1 MTTDMIIRTD
11 PALAPAPAG
20 VGPSPFRMA
29 LADALAVAAGM
40 IAFGVALGVTVVTLA
55 SSRLAALLGGALVYG
70 GSAQLTA
77 ITLLDRGVGIAA
89 ATLTAAVVN
98 LRLLLYSAS
107 LAPRFESQ
115 PRWFRWL
122 APHFIIDQTYLMST
136 TRMSLESQ
144 AFRRYWGWIGGLV
157 LIIWTGSIALGI
169 GLGPVLPEL
178 PHLGLVATALFVG
191 LLVPRLTSRPAVVAA
206 LVGGAVAALTSAVL
220 PSIGIIAGA
229 LGGVAAA
236 LWASNRR
243 VNQPSGA
250 SRLRGFKG
258 VVPLG
263 LMNNDHDQ
271 ERAK

>member
-1 MTTDMIIRTD
+1 MTTNMIIRTD
-11 PALAPAPAG
+11 PAMAPAA
-20 VGPSPFRMA
+20 VSPSPLRMA

-55 SSRLAALLGGALVYG
+55 SSRLAGLLGGALVYG

-77 ITLLDRGVGIAA
+77 ITLIDRGVGIAA

-107 LAPRFESQ
+107 LAPRFQSQ
-115 PRWFRWL
+115 PGWFRWL

-136 TRMSLESQ
+136 TRMSLEGRV
-144 AFRRYWGWIGGLV
+144 FRRYWGWIGGLV
-157 LIIWTGSIALGI
+157 LMIWTGSIALGI

-206 LVGGAVAALTSAVL
+206 LVGGSVAAITSAVL
-220 PSIGIIAGA
+220 PSIGIVAGA
-229 LGGVAAA
+229 LAGVAAA
-236 LWASNRR
+236 LWVSNK
-243 VNQPSGA
+243 NTATDQ
-250 SRLRGFKG
+250 
-258 VVPLG
+258 
-263 LMNNDHDQ
+263 DQ
-271 ERAK
+271 EKLR